1 MDTKRILFA
10 KSQSATV
17 LLFVF
22 ATLFFSTSNSARPYI
37 VGADISWVLED
48 ESRGATYWD
57 DGEQRDIFELLKDY
71 GLNFIRIR
79 TFVDPCA
86 SGGYASRGSECWCD
100 LEHTVEIGKRIKGA
114 DMGFL
119 LDFHMSDTWASIG
132 EQHVPSAWANDNDEE
147 MRQHAYEYTKHN
159 IQTLIDAGA
168 RPDMV
173 QVGNE
178 INSKMSGVSI
188 SNPDRFAAL
197 INAGVKGVRDVDST
211 IKIVMQHGR
220 PRPDGDFMGWYNV
233 IKDRVD
239 YDFIGGSTY
248 GTTNNGNDWRE
259 MFGNVVRDGTPVMSL
274 EYTANR
280 TALINTVMNEFPDQ
294 MGLGTFAWEP
304 IRYDKPMFD
313 RDGNRYTPNSR
324 LDELASYAR
333 KFDAKLPDF
342 VQTDPVPVEHV
353 RSSEFR
359 GIKYYQSTLTLNVGT
374 AGREFS
380 LDLFSMDGR
389 NIFTGVFRTCNG
401 ECAVKL
407 PSHRMNNGTY
417 LMKISTG
424 DHSEI
429 RQITVLK

>member
-1 MDTKRILFA
+1 MDNARKLFV
-10 KSQSATV
+10 KSQLSAV

-22 ATLFFSTSNSARPYI
+22 VTLVVSTGVSARPYI
-37 VGADISWVLED
+37 VGVDISWILEN

-57 DGEQRDIFELLKDY
+57 DGEQKDIFEILADY
-71 GLNFIRIR
+71 GINFIRIR
-79 TFVDPCA
+79 TFVNPCA
-86 SGGYASRGSECWCD
+86 SGGYARGSECWCD

-132 EQHVPSAWANDNDEE
+132 EQHVPSAWANDNDEQ
-147 MRQHAYEYTKHN
+147 MRQHAYEYTKLN

-220 PRPDGDFMGWYNV
+220 PRPDGDFMGWYND

-259 MFGNVVRDGTPVMSL
+259 MFGNVVKDGTPVMSL

-280 TALINTVMNEFPDQ
+280 TALINTVMYELPNQ
-294 MGLGTFAWEP
+294 MGLGSFVWEP
-304 IRYDKPMFD
+304 IQYDKPMFD
-313 RDGNRYTPNSR
+313 HDGNKYTPNSY

-333 KFDAKLPDF
+333 KFDATLPDF
-342 VQTDPVPVEHV
+342 VQTGSVPVEHA
-353 RSSEFR
+353 RASESW
-359 GIKYYQSTLTLNVGT
+359 GIQYHPSTFTIHGAI
-374 AGREFS
+374 AGKMFNI
-380 LDLFSMDGR
+380 DLFLMDGR
-389 NIFTGVFRTCNG
+389 KVFNG
-401 ECAVKL
+401 EFKADNGEHSIKL
-407 PSHRMNNGTY
+407 PFQRLKNGNY

-424 DHSEI
+424 NQSEI
-429 RQITVLK
+429 HSITIMK

>member
-1 MDTKRILFA
+1 MDNAGKLFTKS
-10 KSQSATV
+10 KSSAV
-17 LLFVF
+17 RLLVF
-22 ATLFFSTSNSARPYI
+22 TTIIVSTGTSARPYI

-57 DGEQRDIFELLKDY
+57 DGEQKDIFELLKEY

-86 SGGYASRGSECWCD
+86 PGGYASRGSECWCD
-100 LEHTVEIGKRIKGA
+100 LEHTVEIGKRIKDA

-132 EQHVPSAWANDNDEE
+132 EQHVPSAWANDNDEQ
-147 MRQHAYEYTKHN
+147 MRQHAYEYTKLN
-159 IQTLIDAGA
+159 IQTLIDSGA

-220 PRPDGDFMGWYNV
+220 PRPDGDFMSWYNA

-280 TALINTVMNEFPDQ
+280 TALINTVMNELPNR

-313 RDGNRYTPNSR
+313 RDGNKYTPNAR
-324 LDELASYAR
+324 LDELASFAR
-333 KFDAKLPDF
+333 KFDATLPGF
-342 VQTDPVPVEHV
+342 VQTDPVPVEHG
-353 RSSEFR
+353 RRNELR
-359 GIKYYQSTLTLNVGT
+359 ELQYNPSTFAVNIGS
-374 AGREFS
+374 ADKEFS
-380 LDLFSMDGR
+380 LDLFLIDGSKVFSR
-389 NIFTGVFRTCNG
+389 VFRAGNG
-401 ECAVKL
+401 ECSVTL
-407 PSHRMNNGTY
+407 PLYRMKNGTY
-417 LMKISTG
+417 LLKISAK
-424 DHSEI
+424 DHAEI
-429 RQITVLK
+429 RQITILK